1 MGERRPTPGRAVAL
15 SAMARRG
22 DNPLD
27 RLFAELARAADED
40 EAREVESKIWRAWA
54 ESGVEAADRM
64 LAVASE
70 AMSRGAFAPA
80 LALLNSALETS
91 SDFAEAWNKRAT
103 LYYLIGEHDL
113 AVQDIRR
120 TLTLEPRHFGA
131 LSGLGMICLQR
142 SDEAG
147 ALKAFRDALAVHP
160 YLSGAQDAVDNLSGA
175 LGGRDP

>member
-1 MGERRPTPGRAVAL
+1 MGERRAASGGTVGLAVA
-15 SAMARRG
+15 RRA
-22 DNPLD
+22 DTRLD
-27 RLFAELARAADED
+27 RLFDELARAADED
-40 EAREVESKIWRAWA
+40 QARDVESKIWREWA
-54 ESGVEAADRM
+54 QSGVETADRM

-70 AMSRGAFAPA
+70 AMSRGAFAPS
-80 LALLNSALETS
+80 LALLNSALETTP
-91 SDFAEAWNKRAT
+91 DFAEAWNKRAT

-113 AVQDIRR
+113 AVHDIRH

-160 YLSGAQDAVDNLSGA
+160 YLSGAQDAVDNLSDTLREGE
-175 LGGRDP
+175 G

>member
-1 MGERRPTPGRAVAL
+1 MGRWRPAPGGAVGLVVAQ
-15 SAMARRG
+15 RG
-22 DNPLD
+22 DPDLD
-27 RLFAELARAADED
+27 RLFAELARASDED
-40 EAREVESKIWRAWA
+40 EARDVESKIWRAWA
-54 ESGVEAADRM
+54 ESGVEAADRL

-80 LALLNSALETS
+80 LALLNSAIEATT
-91 SDFAEAWNKRAT
+91 DFAEAWNKRAT

-113 AVQDIRR
+113 AVHDIRR
-120 TLTLEPRHFGA
+120 TLSLEPRHFGA

-160 YLSGAQDAVDNLSGA
+160 YLSGAQDTVDNLSGT
-175 LGGRDP
+175 LGEREP